1 MTDERVAQLEAQI
14 AKTEKVITSID
25 LLIDAL
31 SR

>member
-14 AKTEKVITSID
+14 AKTEKAITSID